1 MRIIFKSTLYK
12 YFNRHFIDDRFVRE
26 NTVIPN
32 NLMGVTRKA
41 CRKRRKYLS
50 RASMLTARLYWMSK
64 IAFYYKSDFE
74 ADEVFTI
81 KNTLSIIKSGG
92 TYAEIP
98 YSKELYNKIRKVVHD
113 AIKGK
118 YLKSSMKLPLDEQSQ
133 ERMRL
138 ASQTLL
144 DAIEEFVHYN
154 GNNHTL
160 YDTPNSNMFTLEAGE
175 GLINRINNIRNL

>member
-1 MRIIFKSTLYK
+1 MFKSTLYK
-12 YFNRHFIDDRFVRE
+12 YFNRHFIDDRVVRE
-26 NTVIPN
+26 NTIIPN

-41 CRKRRKYLS
+41 CRKRRRYLS
-50 RASMLTARLYWMSK
+50 RASALTARLYWMSK
-64 IAFYYKSDFE
+64 IAAFYKENFE
-74 ADEVFTI
+74 PDEVFTI
-81 KNTLSIIKSGG
+81 KGTLSIVKSGG

-98 YSKELYNKIRKVVHD
+98 YSKELYNKIRKVVHN

-118 YLKSSMKLPLDEQSQ
+118 YLKNSMKLPPDEPSQ

-144 DAIEEFVHYN
+144 DAMEEFVHYN
-154 GNNHTL
+154 RNNHTL

>member
-26 NTVIPN
+26 NTIIPDS
-32 NLMGVTRKA
+32 LLGVTRKA

-64 IAFYYKSDFE
+64 IAFYYKGDFE
-74 ADEVFTI
+74 ADEVFI
-81 KNTLSIIKSGG
+81 INSTLSRIKSGD
-92 TYAEIP
+92 TYSEIP
-98 YSKELYNKIRKVVHD
+98 YSKELYNKVRKVVHN

-118 YLKSSMKLPLDEQSQ
+118 YLRESMKLPSDEQSQ
-133 ERMRL
+133 ERVML

-144 DAIEEFVHYN
+144 NAIEEFTHSIENRMIPYSIYT
-154 GNNHTL
+154 GTI
-160 YDTPNSNMFTLEAGE
+160 SNITDS
-175 GLINRINNIRNL
+175 LIREIRNN

>member
-26 NTVIPN
+26 NTIIPDS
-32 NLMGVTRKA
+32 LLGVTRKA

-74 ADEVFTI
+74 ADEVFI
-81 KNTLSIIKSGG
+81 INSTLSKIKSGD

-98 YSKELYNKIRKVVHD
+98 YSKELYNKIRKVVHN

-118 YLKSSMKLPLDEQSQ
+118 YLKNSMKLLPDEQSQ

-154 GNNHTL
+154 GNSYSLPT
-160 YDTPNSNMFTLEAGE
+160 TSNSNLVTLNVGE
-175 GLINRINNIRNL
+175 GIISQIRNLE

>member
-26 NTVIPN
+26 NTIIPDS
-32 NLMGVTRKA
+32 LLGVTRKA

-64 IAFYYKSDFE
+64 IAFYYKGNFE
-74 ADEVFTI
+74 ADEVFI
-81 KNTLSIIKSGG
+81 INSTLSRIKSGD
-92 TYAEIP
+92 TYSEIP
-98 YSKELYNKIRKVVHD
+98 YSKELYNKVRKVVHN

-118 YLKSSMKLPLDEQSQ
+118 YLREFMKLPSDEQSQ
-133 ERMRL
+133 ERVML

-154 GNNHTL
+154 RNDYTL
-160 YDTPNSNMFTLEAGE
+160 YNSPNGNMPVLNVGE
-175 GLINRINNIRNL
+175 GIINQIRDL

>member
-12 YFNRHFIDDRFVRE
+12 YFDRHFIDDRFVRE
-26 NTVIPN
+26 NTIIPN
-32 NLMGVTRKA
+32 SLLGVTRKA

-64 IAFYYKSDFE
+64 IASFYKDDFE

-81 KNTLSIIKSGG
+81 NGTLSIIRSGG

-98 YSKELYNKIRKVVHD
+98 YSKELYNKIRKVVHN

-118 YLKSSMKLPLDEQSQ
+118 YLKDSMKLPPDEQSQ
-133 ERMRL
+133 ERIRL

-154 GNNHTL
+154 GNSYSLPTTSNSDLVTL
-160 YDTPNSNMFTLEAGE
+160 NVGE
-175 GLINRINNIRNL
+175 GIISQIRNLE

>member
-64 IAFYYKSDFE
+64 IAFYYKGDFE
-74 ADEVFTI
+74 ADEVFI
-81 KNTLSIIKSGG
+81 INSTLSRIKSGD
-92 TYAEIP
+92 TYSEIP
-98 YSKELYNKIRKVVHD
+98 YSKELYNKVRKVVHN

-118 YLKSSMKLPLDEQSQ
+118 YLKNSMKLPPDEQSQ

-138 ASQTLL
+138 ISQTLL
-144 DAIEEFVHYN
+144 DAIEEFVYYN
-154 GNNHTL
+154 GNNYTL
-160 YDTPNSNMFTLEAGE
+160 YDTPNSNMPALRVGE
-175 GLINRINNIRNL
+175 GIISQIRNLE

>member
-26 NTVIPN
+26 NTIIPDS
-32 NLMGVTRKA
+32 LLGVTRKA

-50 RASMLTARLYWMSK
+50 RASMLTARLYWMSN

-74 ADEVFTI
+74 ADEVFI
-81 KNTLSIIKSGG
+81 INSTLSKIKSGD
-92 TYAEIP
+92 TYSEIP
-98 YSKELYNKIRKVVHD
+98 YSKELYNKIRKVVHN

-118 YLKSSMKLPLDEQSQ
+118 YLKNSMKLPPDEHSQ
-133 ERMRL
+133 ERIRL

-144 DAIEEFVHYN
+144 DAIEGFVHYN
-154 GNNHTL
+154 GNNYTL
-160 YDTPNSNMFTLEAGE
+160 YDIPNSNMPAICVGE
-175 GLINRINNIRNL
+175 GIINQIRNLE

>member
-64 IAFYYKSDFE
+64 IASFYKDDFE
-74 ADEVFTI
+74 ADEVFI
-81 KNTLSIIKSGG
+81 INSTLSKIKSGG
-92 TYAEIP
+92 TYAGIP
-98 YSKELYNKIRKVVHD
+98 YSKELYNKIRKVVHN

-118 YLKSSMKLPLDEQSQ
+118 YLKNSMKLPPDEQSQ

-154 GNNHTL
+154 GNSYSLPT
-160 YDTPNSNMFTLEAGE
+160 TSNSNLVTLNVVE
-175 GLINRINNIRNL
+175 GIISQIRNLE

>member
-26 NTVIPN
+26 NTIIPDS
-32 NLMGVTRKA
+32 LLGVTRKA

-50 RASMLTARLYWMSK
+50 RASALTASLYWMSK
-64 IAFYYKSDFE
+64 IAAFYKENFE
-74 ADEVFTI
+74 PDEVLTI

-98 YSKELYNKIRKVVHD
+98 YSKELYNKIRKVVHN

-118 YLKSSMKLPLDEQSQ
+118 YLKSSMKLPDEHSQ

-160 YDTPNSNMFTLEAGE
+160 YDTPNSNMPAICVGE
-175 GLINRINNIRNL
+175 GIINQIRNLE

>member
-118 YLKSSMKLPLDEQSQ
+118 YLKNSMKLPPDEQSQ

-154 GNNHTL
+154 GNSYSLPT
-160 YDTPNSNMFTLEAGE
+160 TSNSNLVTLNVGE
-175 GLINRINNIRNL
+175 GIISQIRNLE